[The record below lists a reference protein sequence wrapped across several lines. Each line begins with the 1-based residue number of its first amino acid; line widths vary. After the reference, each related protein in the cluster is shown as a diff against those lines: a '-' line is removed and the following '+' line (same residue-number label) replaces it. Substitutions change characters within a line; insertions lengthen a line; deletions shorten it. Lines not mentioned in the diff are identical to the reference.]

1 MSQLVVNFVWSI
13 QHLPKYLGDRLRELG
28 VEPTPELVAAI
39 RQTLTTVDPSMY
51 DRRAAAPADPTGT
64 LIARVYDLYLERH
77 REWKAL
83 VAAVPRDRIYRALTL
98 EGCTPITS
106 AFAIGHA
113 LYTVRAVSGLAR
125 LSLRDNRL
133 DAACRQ
139 YLIDHGAYYETEE
152 DAVRAGR
159 LPPRPPGEIE

>member
-1 MSQLVVNFVWSI
+1 MNRLMSDCIRVI
-13 QHLPKYLGDRLRELG
+13 QHDQQYLEDRLRDLG
-28 VEPTPELVAAI
+28 VDPTPELVATIRSTLSSAGSEVLD
-39 RQTLTTVDPSMY
+39 RQTGKPTDPIHE
-51 DRRAAAPADPTGT
+51 
-64 LIARVYDLYLERH
+64 LITRVYDLCLEHH
-77 REWKAL
+77 REWMAL
-83 VAAVPRDRIYRALTL
+83 VAAVPRDRIDRALTL

-113 LYTVRAVSGLAR
+113 LYTVRAVSVLAR

-159 LPPRPPGEIE
+159 LPPRPPGEVE